1 MKTTLMCF
9 LYINIFII
17 NLYSQQP
24 NFLPLNIG
32 NEYQMYDG
40 YEYQFGIIE
49 RDTVYP
55 NGKTYYHLPS
65 PFDFED
71 CRVDSAGNVLSI
83 SKPFFSGLSSSPE
96 EYMLFK
102 ADAVLDEVWPVAWDF
117 NPVIDTGY
125 AKCIYVD
132 SGFIFGKNRL
142 IKGVLIFDFS
152 YYYYYFWLAEGLG
165 LVREQY
171 DDGTTSVLNYAKIDG
186 ETYGT
191 LVSVED
197 ETLLI
202 PSEFN
207 LFQNYP
213 NPFNPVTSIKFVLPI
228 KSNIN
233 IKIYNT
239 LGKEIKELLN
249 ETRLSGEY
257 EITWDGTDNYRNKV
271 SSGVYFITMQANNS
285 NNNLPFRKTIK
296 TILLK

>member
-1 MKTTLMCF
+1 MKNILTTF
-9 LYINIFII
+9 IYINIFVIS
-17 NLYSQQP
+17 LYSQQP
-24 NFLPLNIG
+24 DFFPISIG
-32 NEYQMYDG
+32 NEYQLYDG
-40 YEYQFGIIE
+40 YEYQFGKIE
-49 RDTVYP
+49 RDTIYP

-65 PFDFED
+65 PFDFQD

-83 SKPFFSGLSSSPE
+83 SRPFFGGPPSPE
-96 EYMLFK
+96 EYKLFK

-142 IKGVLIFDFS
+142 IKGVLIFDES

-197 ETLLI
+197 EFPLL

-207 LFQNYP
+207 VSQNYP
-213 NPFNPVTSIKFVLPI
+213 NPFNSSTNIEVSLPDQSTDDWIKFSVY
-228 KSNIN
+228 NILGS
-233 IKIYNT
+233 KIYEQDYIASKFSTITFNT
-239 LGKEIKELLN
+239 DELNL
-249 ETRLSGEY
+249 
-257 EITWDGTDNYRNKV
+257 
-271 SSGVYFITMQANNS
+271 SSGTYFYYIAYASQIVTKKF
-285 NNNLPFRKTIK
+285 L
-296 TILLK
+296 LLK